1 MKYFVFALMLI
12 TTETFAHGLYLFA
25 NLQQDHIDG
34 RAYYADQTPASH
46 ERVFLYDKEGNSL
59 QKTVTNE
66 NGAFR
71 FNIDK
76 PQNFKVVVQ
85 AEEGHRAETQITIIE
100 KPKITPLEQQLQQAI
115 EGKFQYSNHS
125 SSECKTE
132 MLEKNLVTVLQ
143 QEMQILRE
151 QLNHYENKVRWH
163 DVLGGLGYIF
173 GLAGFF
179 MYLAIRRKT

>member
-1 MKYFVFALMLI
+1 MKYALIILTLI
-12 TTETFAHGLYLFA
+12 TTETFAHGLHLFA
-25 NLQQDHIDG
+25 NLQQNHIEG

-46 ERVFLYDKEGNSL
+46 ERAFLYDQQDKLL

-85 AEEGHRAETQITIIE
+85 GEEGHRAETQITIIE
-100 KPKITPLEQQLQQAI
+100 KQPINPLEQQLQQALD
-115 EGKFQYSNHS
+115 GKFQYVNHS
-125 SSECKTE
+125 TNCKTDI
-132 MLEKNLVTVLQ
+132 LEKNIISVLQ
-143 QEMQILRE
+143 QEMQSLKE
-151 QLNHYENKVRWH
+151 QLNHYENKIRWH

-179 MYLAIRRKT
+179 IYLITKRKT